1 MYEEELITITNLTL
15 GSLFDGIGVFP
26 LAAQRNGIT
35 PLWASEIE
43 KAPIRITKKQF
54 PHMIHLGDLTK
65 LHGGEIPPVDIV
77 TFGSPCQNLSTIGN
91 REGLA
96 GKKSNLFYEAIR
108 IIEEMRERTNGKY
121 PTLAIWENVMGAF
134 SSNDR
139 MDFKAVLEAFVQTE
153 VPIPPSRQWANAGMV
168 RGRHVDVCWRLLDSQ
183 YWGVPQRRRRIFLV
197 ADFRD
202 FRAKEILFEPKGMHP
217 NSNSCDKIRLSA
229 TKDHRSFITE
239 TGRQLFLYPFQ
250 ERRMRT
256 YAKEKNT
263 KGFISSFGQPT
274 DPFPTLLAGTVDVFA
289 YWQEGLE
296 TEGFVRKLTPLEC
309 ERIMGL
315 PENWTLYG
323 MDHQLISDSARYKAL
338 GNSIVVPCAE
348 YILAN
353 VAKVYGKG
361 ETYG

>member
-1 MYEEELITITNLTL
+1 MITITNLTL

-26 LAAQRNGIT
+26 LAAQRHGII

-43 KAPIRITKKQF
+43 KAPIRITKRQF
-54 PHMIHLGDLTK
+54 PKMIHLGDLTK

-108 IIEEMRERTNGKY
+108 IIEEMREITNGKY

-168 RGRHVDVCWRLLDSQ
+168 RGRNVDICWRVLDSQ

-202 FRAKEILFEPKGMHP
+202 FRAREILFDTQGMQSHLETCYQ
-217 NSNSCDKIRLSA
+217 NRLSA
-229 TKDHRSFITE
+229 TKDNRSVITE
-239 TGRQLFLYPFQ
+239 TGRQLLLYPFQ

-256 YAKEKNT
+256 YTKERNAN
-263 KGFISSFGQPT
+263 GFISSFGQPT

-309 ERIMGL
+309 ERLMGL
-315 PENWTLYG
+315 PENWTQYG
-323 MDHQLISDSARYKAL
+323 MDNQLISDSARYKAL

-348 YILAN
+348 FILSN
-353 VAKVYGKG
+353 VAKVYGKKG
-361 ETYG
+361 GSHGSNT

>member
-1 MYEEELITITNLTL
+1 MIMNLTL

-43 KAPIRITKKQF
+43 KAPIKITRKQF
-54 PHMIHLGDLTK
+54 PEMLHLGDLTK
-65 LHGGEIPPVDIV
+65 LHGGKIPPVDIV

-96 GKKSNLFYEAIR
+96 GKKSNLFYQAIR
-108 IIEEMRERTNGKY
+108 IIEEMRDATNGKY

-139 MDFKAVLEAFVQTE
+139 MDFKAVLEAFVQTQ
-153 VPIPPSRQWANAGMV
+153 VPVPPSDKWAHAGMV
-168 RGRHVDVCWRLLDSQ
+168 RGRDADLCWRVLDSQ

-197 ADFRD
+197 ADFRG
-202 FRAKEILFEPKGMHP
+202 FRAREILFDPKRMQP
-217 NSNSCDKIRLSA
+217 DPETSLKSRLSP
-229 TKDHRSFITE
+229 TSDDREITTE
-239 TGRQLFLYPFQ
+239 TRREIQLYPFQ

-256 YAKEKNT
+256 YAKTGNQS
-263 KGFISSFGQPT
+263 GFLASFGRT
-274 DPFPTLLAGTVDVFA
+274 RDPFPTLLAGTVDVFA
-289 YWQEGLE
+289 YWVQGKEE
-296 TEGFVRKLTPLEC
+296 EGFVRKLTPLEC
-309 ERIMGL
+309 ERLMGL
-315 PENWTLYG
+315 PENWTQYG
-323 MDHQLISDSARYKAL
+323 VDNQIISDSARYKAL

-348 YILAN
+348 YILSS

-361 ETYG
+361 EIND

>member
-1 MYEEELITITNLTL
+1 MITITNLTL
-15 GSLFDGIGVFP
+15 GSLFDGLGVFP
-26 LAAQRNGIT
+26 LAAKRNDIT

-43 KAPIRITKKQF
+43 KAPIRITKRHF
-54 PHMIHLGDLTK
+54 PDMIHLGDLTQ
-65 LHGGEIPPVDIV
+65 LHGGEIPPVDII

-108 IIEEMRERTNGKY
+108 IIEEMRHATNGTY

-153 VPIPPSRQWANAGMV
+153 VPIPPSRQWAHAGMV
-168 RGRHVDVCWRLLDSQ
+168 RGRTVDVCWRVFDSQ

-202 FRAKEILFEPKGMHP
+202 FRARELLFDTQGMQPHLE
-217 NSNSCDKIRLSA
+217 SSYSDRLSA
-229 TKDHRSFITE
+229 TPTNRKFIAE
-239 TGRQLFLYPFQ
+239 TGRKIDLYPFQ

-256 YAKEKNT
+256 YAKEKNAQ
-263 KGFISSFGQPT
+263 GFISSFGKPR
-274 DPFPTLLAGTVDVFA
+274 DPFPTLLAGTVDSFA
-289 YWQEGLE
+289 YWQEGFE
-296 TEGFVRKLTPLEC
+296 QEGFIRKLTPLEC

-315 PENWTLYG
+315 PKNWTKYG
-323 MDHQLISDSARYKAL
+323 VNHQLISDFARYKAL
-338 GNSIVVPCAE
+338 GNSIVVSCAE
-348 YILAN
+348 YILST
-353 VAKVYGKG
+353 VAKIYRKKG
-361 ETYG
+361 THD

>member
-1 MYEEELITITNLTL
+1 MITITNLTL

-43 KAPIRITKKQF
+43 KAPIRITKRQF

-91 REGLA
+91 REGLV

-108 IIEEMRERTNGKY
+108 IIEEMREKTNGKY

-139 MDFKAVLEAFVQTE
+139 MDFKAVLESFVQTE

-168 RGRHVDVCWRLLDSQ
+168 RGRNVDVCWRVLDSQ

-202 FRAKEILFEPKGMHP
+202 FRAREILFDTKGMQP
-217 NSNSCDKIRLSA
+217 NIEPRHKDWLSA
-229 TKDHRSFITE
+229 IKNNRNLITE
-239 TGRQLFLYPFQ
+239 TGRRLSLYPFQ

-256 YAKEKNT
+256 YAKEKNA

-274 DPFPTLLAGTVDVFA
+274 DPFPTLLAGTVDIFA

-309 ERIMGL
+309 ERLMGL
-315 PENWTLYG
+315 PETWTQYG
-323 MDHQLISDSARYKAL
+323 VDNQLISDSARYKAL

-348 YILAN
+348 YILSN
-353 VAKVYGKG
+353 VTKVYQKG
-361 ETYG
+361 VTND